1 MVDNS
6 YFITEE
12 NIGMLKL
19 AKEANSI
26 LVIFHSIT
34 LTFDLSTKIW
44 QDKLHRIF

>member
-12 NIGMLKL
+12 NVGMLKL

-26 LVIFHSIT
+26 MVFVT
-34 LTFDLSTKIW
+34 CA
-44 QDKLHRIF
+44 